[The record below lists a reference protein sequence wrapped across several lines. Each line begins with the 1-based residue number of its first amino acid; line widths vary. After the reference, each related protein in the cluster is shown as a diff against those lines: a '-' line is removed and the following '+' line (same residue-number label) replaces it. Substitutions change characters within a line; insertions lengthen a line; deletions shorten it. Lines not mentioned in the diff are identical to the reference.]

1 MIREG
6 WTGPGAASE
15 RRALLGRLRPRRP
28 RPLWV
33 AVLTVLLCGCGWLG
47 WTWYRSSSFV
57 QVRTVRIT
65 GLAGPDVGQIQAAL
79 TGAALRMTTLDVNV
93 AKLEAS
99 VARFRFVQGMAV
111 SSRGSHAV
119 TIHVAEQVP
128 VAVAEFGSESRVV
141 AADGRLVGGAVP
153 GVRLPRLPLAQAPT
167 GPTVSAPG
175 ARSAVAVLAAAP
187 YALISHIA
195 NATWSAQH
203 GVVVQL
209 RKGPQLY
216 FGAAVELAKKWRSA
230 IAVLQNKYSVG
241 ASYIVL
247 TDPVHPAAGV
257 GVSPSRAAALGLATG
272 AGSG

>member
-1 MIREG
+1 MIRDG

-15 RRALLGRLRPRRP
+15 RRALLGRLRPPRP
-28 RPLWV
+28 RPLSV

-47 WTWYRSSSFV
+47 WTWYRSSNFV
-57 QVRTVRIT
+57 HVRTVRIT
-65 GLAGPDVGQIQAAL
+65 GLAGPDVGKIQAAL
-79 TGAALRMTTLDVNV
+79 TDAALRMTTLDLNV

-99 VARFRFVQGMAV
+99 VARFRFVQGLAV
-111 SSRGSHAV
+111 SSSGSHVV

-167 GPTVSAPG
+167 GPSVSAPG

-187 YALISHIA
+187 YKLISHIA

-203 GVVVQL
+203 GVIVQL
-209 RKGPQLY
+209 RNGPQLY

-272 AGSG
+272 VGSG